1 MDDLGNIFNSKY
13 EIDQEQLKKYLD
25 GELPDEEKHI
35 IEKAMIDSPFVN
47 DALEGLKHISS
58 GKKRDDLVENINSAL
73 RKSISAKTGRR
84 RSSKI
89 SHVWWSILS
98 VVLILLLAAVSILLI
113 RWFKEKEAKMNTGAT
128 ARYSEQQ
135 IASRNVTSK
144 NLSCYFF

>member
-47 DALEGLKHISS
+47 DALEGLKYISS
-58 GKKRDDLVENINSAL
+58 QKKRDDLVENINSTL
-73 RKSISAKTGRR
+73 RKNINAKTGRR

-89 SHVWWSILS
+89 SHIWWSILS
-98 VVLILLLAAVSILLI
+98 VALILLLAAVSILLI
-113 RWFKEKEAKMNTGAT
+113 RWFKEKEAKINTGMT
-128 ARYSEQQ
+128 SRYSEHQTVSQ
-135 IASRNVTSK
+135 NIISTDS
-144 NLSCYFF
+144 SSYFF